1 MQSRKTKTLFSLVV
15 LVSLLLSLV
24 IPSAGAQAGPTPP
37 TVEVQAEKA
46 AVVEVQPLDAGI
58 NLVRDFYSFS
68 STTGTYTEITG
79 GTLHGS
85 GTSVDDTSYNG
96 VNIGFTF
103 RFNGMDYTQLGI
115 NANGFIRLGGT
126 AFTGTCGYTA
136 ISSTDTVNCANL
148 AAAQSEDLQGDTT
161 AELRSELLGTAPN
174 QVFVIQWKNFKHYGS
189 GGTGDNY
196 NFQIRLY
203 ETSNLVEFVYGTYI
217 KNATARTPQ
226 VGIKG
231 ANNTDYENRTTTT
244 DWANSTRGTANNNT
258 MALNTT
264 VYPPSGLTYTWA
276 PPPPAA
282 NLTTSTK
289 TAPVESLVGAP
300 IHYDIAITNTGDLA
314 TTETTL
320 ADPIPAGTTYVPD
333 SVTCDGGSCGYD
345 DVLNQ
350 ITWYGPLDIGQTVT
364 VGFDVDPTGLPC
376 GGTVT
381 NTATIEDAIAIPASV
396 VRSASTR
403 LVAVIPV
410 PIPLTSFDDA
420 TFPPDGWAQTQLV
433 GTGLWNRVT
442 SGTSPVIL
450 PHSGAGMARWNSFS
464 YSTGTSARLETPT
477 LTLPVDEP
485 YTLAFYMSHDT
496 GYASAGDR
504 IEMQISTDDGATWT
518 DMGIVF
524 YRYDAAYTT
533 PGWGMHTVN
542 LAAYAGQTQ
551 VKVGF
556 NAISGYGN
564 NFYVDDVALLDAG
577 YPCPCAVTSSTGG
590 GCQADSADHTITVT
604 CGVPATVDLAL
615 SGGLWNAVV
624 EPAVVDVPAGGSAT
638 AIVSVDVPFGADL
651 FDSDSLTVTATP
663 QEYPDAFA
671 ISTVSTSFN
680 GFAGNWTAM
689 APLPEGRVFHAEAV
703 TEDYVFVI
711 GGTSD
716 AGGATP
722 VDTNYRYTIATD
734 TWETMAPLPITASEI
749 GAAVLDGKIYIPGA
763 STTIWD
769 DNTYVYDIA
778 ADTWSTIPTS
788 GGFIGGSQYAVVADP
803 DAGILYRLGGLV
815 DDGAGGSVSTNR
827 AFALD
832 TATQT
837 WTEIAP
843 MTESRI
849 SFGAAFINGNIYAAG
864 GVGFPGFTPVNTTE
878 IFDGT
883 AWSYGAP
890 VPTDATLTRWSY
902 NAYGSAWDSLML
914 MGGRRDTS
922 WGVLNHTGMYLTAD
936 DAWVTSPTLPTLT
949 LGRVY
954 LAGGSNTSSLWAT
967 GGRNSGG
974 SILYDTH
981 EYLPVCVEA
990 VAGVVVT
997 PETDEQFGLA
1007 GTDVTYTLTLEN
1019 TGNMPDEYWVDID
1032 SIWMT
1037 NYSPLDPIALG
1048 PGETVEITVI
1058 VSVPPSAL
1066 SGNFDVAT
1074 VTFYSMNDGAVSDA
1088 STLTTTAVVPPVF
1101 TKEAPAEAIIGD
1113 VITYT
1118 ITLDPYYMFASAI
1131 TDVLPDGV
1139 EYVDGSLVVTPDVG
1153 TYGYDD
1159 GTRTVSWEY
1168 QPALGLNGWKPVVV
1182 TGKSLAGVTPAT
1194 HGVQAVPAPVTPAAN
1209 PKAVLWD
1216 QPLSTVN
1223 QNAYVNQD
1231 FTDAPDYSS
1240 FLADDFEVTGN
1251 WTVDTIFIPGN
1262 GWSGFTSLMNADSL
1276 TWMIYANQSGI
1287 PAGDP
1292 TGGGD
1297 APLWAITLDPTDPQV
1312 TITNGSGGLPSDT
1325 TLVLDTPIDL
1335 STGHYWLVF
1344 YPSMP
1349 FSTGGQYGRQPSDTV
1364 NEYVGQFIN
1373 PGGGFGLGTNW
1384 QDWTVLVHTMTDIA
1398 FRLEG
1403 TSGPTD
1409 VTITFDVTV
1418 TAEPDTLITNVASL
1432 VYAEFPFEAQAQTLV
1447 LPLPIKYIWM
1457 PVIMR

>member
-1 MQSRKTKTLFSLVV
+1 
-15 LVSLLLSLV
+15 
-24 IPSAGAQAGPTPP
+24 
-37 TVEVQAEKA
+37 
-46 AVVEVQPLDAGI
+46 
-58 NLVRDFYSFS
+58 
-68 STTGTYTEITG
+68 
-79 GTLHGS
+79 
-85 GTSVDDTSYNG
+85 
-96 VNIGFTF
+96 
-103 RFNGMDYTQLGI
+103 
-115 NANGFIRLGGT
+115 
-126 AFTGTCGYTA
+126 
-136 ISSTDTVNCANL
+136 
-148 AAAQSEDLQGDTT
+148 
-161 AELRSELLGTAPN
+161 
-174 QVFVIQWKNFKHYGS
+174 
-189 GGTGDNY
+189 
-196 NFQIRLY
+196 
-203 ETSNLVEFVYGTYI
+203 
-217 KNATARTPQ
+217 
-226 VGIKG
+226 
-231 ANNTDYENRTTTT
+231 
-244 DWANSTRGTANNNT
+244 
-258 MALNTT
+258 
-264 VYPPSGLTYTWA
+264 
-276 PPPPAA
+276 
-282 NLTTSTK
+282 
-289 TAPVESLVGAP
+289 
-300 IHYDIAITNTGDLA
+300 
-314 TTETTL
+314 
-320 ADPIPAGTTYVPD
+320 
-333 SVTCDGGSCGYD
+333 
-345 DVLNQ
+345 
-350 ITWYGPLDIGQTVT
+350 
-364 VGFDVDPTGLPC
+364 
-376 GGTVT
+376 
-381 NTATIEDAIAIPASV
+381 
-396 VRSASTR
+396 
-403 LVAVIPV
+403 
-410 PIPLTSFDDA
+410 
-420 TFPPDGWAQTQLV
+420 
-433 GTGLWNRVT
+433 
-442 SGTSPVIL
+442 
-450 PHSGAGMARWNSFS
+450 
-464 YSTGTSARLETPT
+464 
-477 LTLPVDEP
+477 
-485 YTLAFYMSHDT
+485 
-496 GYASAGDR
+496 
-504 IEMQISTDDGATWT
+504 
-518 DMGIVF
+518 
-524 YRYDAAYTT
+524 
-533 PGWGMHTVN
+533 
-542 LAAYAGQTQ
+542 
-551 VKVGF
+551 
-556 NAISGYGN
+556 
-564 NFYVDDVALLDAG
+564 
-577 YPCPCAVTSSTGG
+577 
-590 GCQADSADHTITVT
+590 
-604 CGVPATVDLAL
+604 
-615 SGGLWNAVV
+615 
-624 EPAVVDVPAGGSAT
+624 
-638 AIVSVDVPFGADL
+638 
-651 FDSDSLTVTATP
+651 
-663 QEYPDAFA
+663 
-671 ISTVSTSFN
+671 
-680 GFAGNWTAM
+680 
-689 APLPEGRVFHAEAV
+689 
-703 TEDYVFVI
+703 
-711 GGTSD
+711 
-716 AGGATP
+716 

-1384 QDWTVLVHTMTDIA
+1384 QDWTVLGHTMTDIA

-1418 TAEPDTLITNVASL
+1418 TAEPDTLITNIASL